1 MNQDNYDYYEESE
14 DDAEQ
19 YAIRPNKTQL
29 KKDIAE
35 LFALGEKLSRISA
48 TQLASLAIPDK
59 IHQAIR
65 EVSGMPLNSARK
77 RLLKYIAGQLHK
89 MDCEPIKESLAKLE
103 NKSAHAAREH
113 HQVERW
119 RDRLLAEGDKALT
132 ELLDDYPD
140 VDRQYLRQLLR
151 TAQKEQAASAPPRA
165 NRLLYRYLKTVL
177 DGEAHFDDAED
188 DEEEDMDDE
197 EQDDS

>member
-1 MNQDNYDYYEESE
+1 MTQDYYDYYEESE

-35 LFALGEKLSRISA
+35 LFVLGEKLSRISA
-48 TQLASLAIPDK
+48 TQLATLTIPDA
-59 IHQAIR
+59 IQQAIR

-89 MDCEPIKESLAKLE
+89 IDCDPIKESLAKLE
-103 NKSAHAAREH
+103 NKSVHAAREH

-132 ELLDDYPD
+132 ELLDEYPD

-151 TAQKEQAASAPPRA
+151 TAQKELAASAPPRA
-165 NRLLYRYLKTVL
+165 SRLLYRYLKTVL
-177 DGEAHFDDAED
+177 EGESHFDDAED
-188 DEEEDMDDE
+188 DEDIDAD